1 MEEFGGQVMNVF
13 KSARYI
19 FIITMLLCS
28 NCMSMFSSETEM
40 WKFTLHILSP
50 NGKSELVD
58 IKITLDGEQIVRGK
72 FFFEGPHHRYTF
84 VRPLKEVPHR
94 ISVVALPDVSKLV
107 EDFYVKT
114 QLYAVLYYWYQ
125 SEKDEPHFEFM
136 TASGDF
142 GFM

>member
-1 MEEFGGQVMNVF
+1 MNVF
-13 KSARYI
+13 KLARYTI
-19 FIITMLLCS
+19 MVMMLLYIECTS
-28 NCMSMFSSETEM
+28 IFSSEAKM

-58 IKITLDGEQIVRGK
+58 IKVTLDGEQIIRGK

-84 VRPLKEVPHR
+84 VLPLREGSHR
-94 ISVVALPDVSKLV
+94 ISVVALPEGTEL
-107 EDFYVKT
+107 EENFEVKC

>member
-1 MEEFGGQVMNVF
+1 MDGL
-13 KSARYI
+13 KLARYT
-19 FIITMLLCS
+19 IIVMMLLCVD
-28 NCMSMFSSETEM
+28 CMSIFSSEAKM
-40 WKFTLHILSP
+40 CKFTLHILSP

-72 FFFEGPHHRYTF
+72 FLFEGPHHRYTF
-84 VRPLKEVPHR
+84 VRPLREGPHR
-94 ISVVALPDVSKLV
+94 ISVVALPDGTKLE
-107 EDFYVKT
+107 EDFNVKT